1 MFQKIK
7 SWFFKKEEVKVHE
20 MTIRELHAATYPD
33 SKYAKPSDL
42 NMKLVP
48 ENYAP
53 VKAAIPPLQPEVV
66 APLTTEQANVVYTTT
81 ITSAP
86 THFEEPVVK
95 TVDQQAVVNA
105 AEGSATAPVKK
116 PRKPRQQKVSV
127 ASWPFPTDRPSE
139 GSTVTQA
146 ELDAL
151 RADPITFK
159 PIAAMKVKK
168 PRKAV
173 VPKQD

>member
-33 SKYAKPSDL
+33 SKYAKPSEL

-48 ENYAP
+48 ENYTP
-53 VKAAIPPLQPEVV
+53 VKAAIPPLQPQVV

-116 PRKPRQQKVSV
+116 PRKSRQQKVSV
-127 ASWPFPTDRPSE
+127 ASWPFPTGKPSE
-139 GSTVTQA
+139 GSTVTQE
-146 ELDAL
+146 ELEAL
-151 RADPITFK
+151 KVSP
-159 PIAAMKVKK
+159 AAMKVKK

-173 VPKQD
+173 VPKQG

>member
-33 SKYAKPSDL
+33 SKYAKPSEL

-48 ENYAP
+48 ENYTP
-53 VKAAIPPLQPEVV
+53 VKAAIPPLQPQVV
-66 APLTTEQANVVYTTT
+66 APLTAEQANVVYTTT

-95 TVDQQAVVNA
+95 AVDQQAVVNA
-105 AEGSATAPVKK
+105 AEGSATAPIKK

-127 ASWPFPTDRPSE
+127 ASWPFPTGIPSE
-139 GSTVTQA
+139 GSTVTQE
-146 ELDAL
+146 ELEAL
-151 RADPITFK
+151 KVSP
-159 PIAAMKVKK
+159 AAIKVKK

-173 VPKQD
+173 VPKQG